1 MPRLFDSY
9 FVVTWSAASKPNT
22 GNDSVWIAAQT
33 PDARMKLQ
41 NMSVNPDTRAKAAEQ
56 LIAAIGRLLKR
67 GDRVFL
73 GLGFPLGFPEGT
85 ASALGLK
92 AADTPDWKLL
102 QNFVAK
108 EIKDKPDNTNNR
120 FALAAR
126 MNRLMTDGPFP
137 FWGCQKKDELTT
149 LPVKK
154 SREHVPEDLPEFRVT
169 ETVKPASS
177 SSVWKLSY
185 GSATGGLA
193 LTGLPLL
200 AKLREA
206 FGESMAI
213 WPFET
218 GFTDLSDLDAQLI
231 IAEVSPESVAKTVPS
246 GNHKTQKV
254 TESLAE
260 SIAERDSKG
269 LLMQDFDQPERVLGP
284 DILEKALQEGWILG
298 K

>member
-9 FVVTWSAASKPNT
+9 FVATWSAASKPNQ
-22 GNDSVWIAAQT
+22 GNDSIWIAAET

-41 NMSVNPDTRAKAAEQ
+41 KMSVNPDTRSKAGEQ
-56 LIAAIGRLLKR
+56 LIAAISRLMKR

-73 GLGFPLGFPEGT
+73 GLGFPLGFPAGT
-85 ASALGLK
+85 AEKLGIRSND
-92 AADTPDWKLL
+92 APDWQRL
-102 QNFVAK
+102 QEFVAR
-108 EIKDKPDNTNNR
+108 EMKDKADNTNNR

-126 MNRLMTDGPFP
+126 MNRLMSDGPFP

-154 SREHVPEDLPEFRVT
+154 SREHSAEDIAEFRVT
-169 ETVKPASS
+169 EAVKPTSS

-193 LTGLPLL
+193 LTGIPLI
-200 AKLREA
+200 ARLREA
-206 FGESMAI
+206 FGETMAL

-218 GFTDLSDLDAQLI
+218 GFSDLSHHPAQLI
-231 IAEVSPESVAKTVPS
+231 VAEVNPETISRTIPS
-246 GNHKTQKV
+246 SNHKSQKV

-260 SIAERDSKG
+260 SIAQLDSKG
-269 LLMQDFDQPERVLGP
+269 VLVGDFDQPGRVLSP
-284 DILEKALQEGWILG
+284 DKLEKALQEGWILG